1 MKLIPK
7 DLKLFLL
14 ILTAVIFLITK
25 DTEAQEPENGIKFKA
40 PRIIL
45 ELSGSYTEPAGSSKG
60 NMEDFFKF
68 TNYGTTYGLGFHL
81 NIKYGVNKKGSL
93 YPYINL
99 GFTQLQNDDNEKAYI
114 DSNVI
119 SGGYPLPGNEKYKTT
134 PGQSLIILRS
144 FYAGAGLQ
152 YVFTPKSKFMTF
164 AGAEVNY
171 CSIWGYYVQTPYL
184 VVGNEPRVQTT
195 FKINSAARVGI
206 GISAG
211 ADYRISKSLGF
222 VLGAK
227 YKIDNLFGKKSER
240 TTEKNTLNLLD
251 KASDNLNSNLNK
263 SRNIE
268 YFEFYLGFVVFAGTL

>member
-1 MKLIPK
+1 MIAIPK
-7 DLKLFLL
+7 RFKLLL
-14 ILTAVIFLITK
+14 FILTAGIFLITK
-25 DTEAQEPENGIKFKA
+25 NSEAQEPENGIKFKA
-40 PRIIL
+40 PRFIL
-45 ELSGSYTEPAGSSKG
+45 ELSGSYNEPAGSSKG
-60 NMEDFFKF
+60 NVEDFFKF
-68 TNYGTTYGLGFHL
+68 TNYGATYGLGFHL
-81 NIKYGVNKKGSL
+81 NIKYGANKKGSL

-119 SGGYPLPGNEKYKTT
+119 SGGYPLPGNEQYKTT
-134 PGQSLIILRS
+134 PGQSLVILRT

-152 YVFTPKSKFMTF
+152 YVFTPKSKFITF

-184 VVGNEPRVQTT
+184 VVGSSPRLQTT

-240 TTEKNTLNLLD
+240 STEKNALNLLD
-251 KASDNLNSNLNK
+251 KASENLNSNLNK

-268 YFEFYLGFVVFAGTL
+268 YFEFYLGFVIFAGTL

>member
-1 MKLIPK
+1 MRLIPK
-7 DLKLFLL
+7 GVKLFLF

-25 DTEAQEPENGIKFKA
+25 NSEAQEPENGIKFKA
-40 PRIIL
+40 PRLIL
-45 ELSGSYTEPAGSSKG
+45 EFSGSFDDPAGSSSG
-60 NMEDFFKF
+60 NVGDFFKF
-68 TNYGTTYGLGFHL
+68 TNYGATYGLGFHL
-81 NIKYGVNKKGSL
+81 NIKYGANKKGSL

-119 SGGYPLPGNEKYKTT
+119 SGGYPLPGNEQYKTT
-134 PGQSLIILRS
+134 PGQSLIIIRT

-152 YVFTPKSKFMTF
+152 YVFTPKSKFMTY

-171 CSIWGYYVQTPYL
+171 CSIWGYYVQTPLL
-184 VVGNEPRVQTT
+184 VVGSSPRVQTT

-211 ADYRISKSLGF
+211 ADYRISKYLGF

-240 TTEKNTLNLLD
+240 STEKNTLNLLD
-251 KASDNLNSNLNK
+251 KASENLNSNLNK
-263 SRNIE
+263 NRNIE
-268 YFEFYLGFVVFAGTL
+268 YFEFYLGFVVFVGTI